1 MTTARN
7 PLIDIND
14 FDQYELHLKNFLQ
27 GRLDPHRFVAIR
39 LNLGI
44 YAQRQEGMCMVR
56 AKLPGGRLNPR
67 QLLGFAEAAERHSG
81 TDSVHITTRQDIQF
95 HFVPLEKTPAL
106 QRTLGKWDIATREA
120 GGNTVRNITGCSL
133 AGACPAEHVDINAY
147 IDKVARHFIR
157 HPLTASMPRKFKLS
171 FSGCESDCANGLVH
185 DLGVIATRREGQ
197 PGFRL
202 LAGGGL
208 GGKPKE
214 AILLE
219 EFIPEDQLIPAIE
232 AVLSVHDKYSDRK
245 RKMRSRIKFLLDRFG
260 SEGFIEKYRE
270 EYARTASAWESAGQ
284 PIAAWRKPEVDGSTI
299 NSNLRTPT
307 AQHQEDLNI
316 LPVSVPDGE
325 LKIETLRGLA
335 ALLESEQLNDI
346 RTTLDQNLSIF
357 NVPTDKLGS
366 LTVALKALGLKTPRC
381 GDQVVSCPGTATCP
395 LGITASRQM
404 APRLSGGVGDLSVR
418 VNGCQNGCANAT
430 ISDIGLYGKGRRH
443 HGRLVPSYTLQLG
456 GDGSEGGSIGLT
468 GPDIPAVRVPSA
480 VSLLHDSY
488 FADRQEGEGFREW
501 AFREGRDYFD
511 NLLKH
516 LSNVGP
522 LETAFLTR
530 DHGDSSVFKVE
541 SQGVGECAGAQAA
554 RHDKLL
560 LDARYES
567 DLSAAFG
574 AKNKQADAG
583 ESLENQLNYSAQAL
597 LEIAGES
604 GTVTGAEAL
613 LPALQAAYP
622 DQGGEL
628 DRLQRLF
635 GELEAFRESLDE
647 LQLPHLID
655 EAKAFTAW
663 AESLVGEHNRQPHA
677 EEPEQRRSGTDG

>member
-1 MTTARN
+1 MTNALN
-7 PLIDIND
+7 SLIDSKD
-14 FDQYELHLKNFLQ
+14 FDDYDQHLQNFLQ
-27 GRLDPHRFVAIR
+27 GSLDPHRFVAIR

-44 YAQRQEGMCMVR
+44 YAQRQDGMCMVR
-56 AKLPGGRLNPR
+56 AKLPGGRMTPN
-67 QLLGFAEAAERHSG
+67 QLLGFAEAAEKHSG

-106 QRTLGKWDIATREA
+106 QRTLGKYGIATREA

-133 AGACPAEHVDINAY
+133 SGACPAEHVDINAY
-147 IDKVARHFIR
+147 IDLTANYFIR
-157 HPLTASMPRKFKLS
+157 HPLTASMPRKFKIS

-185 DLGVIATRREGQ
+185 DLGVIATRKEGR

-219 EFIPEDQLIPAIE
+219 SFIDEDQLIPAIE

-245 RKMRSRIKFLLDRFG
+245 RKMRSRIKFLLDKFG
-260 SEGFIEKYRE
+260 VEGFIEKYRI
-270 EYARTASAWESAGQ
+270 EYVRTSNAYSVEGRSTAE
-284 PIAAWRKPEVDGSTI
+284 WRERKVDGSQIKTT
-299 NSNLRTPT
+299 LRAPT
-307 AQHQEDLNI
+307 AQHQGDLNI
-316 LPVSVPDGE
+316 VPVSIPDGR
-325 LKIETLRGLA
+325 LTIQTLRGLA
-335 ALLESEQLNDI
+335 DLLLAEGLRDV

-357 NVPTDKLGS
+357 NVPTDRLGS
-366 LTVALKALGLKTPRC
+366 ITVALKALGLKLPRC

-456 GDGSEGGSIGLT
+456 GDGSEGGSIGIT

-488 FADRQEGEGFREW
+488 FADRQESESFRDW
-501 AFREGRDYFD
+501 VKREGREYFD
-511 NLLKH
+511 ELLSH
-516 LSNVGP
+516 LSTVGTME
-522 LETAFLTR
+522 LAFLTR

-541 SQGVGECAGAQAA
+541 SLGVGECAGAQAA
-554 RHDKLL
+554 PADKLL

-567 DLSAAFG
+567 DLSIAFA
-574 AKNKQADAG
+574 AKNKQADGG
-583 ESLENQLNYSAQAL
+583 ESLENQLNYSGQAL
-597 LEIAGES
+597 LEIAGLDGSLKGE
-604 GTVTGAEAL
+604 EQL
-613 LPALQAAYP
+613 LPALRNAYP
-622 DQGGEL
+622 GFPTEL
-628 DRLQRLF
+628 NQLEQLF
-635 GELEAFRESLDE
+635 ADLRDFQNTLDE
-647 LQLPHLID
+647 LQLPELITA
-655 EAKAFTAW
+655 AKVITAW
-663 AESLVGEHNRQPHA
+663 AESLVTEHNKRPPAA
-677 EEPEQRRSGTDG
+677 EVPRSGTDG

>member
-1 MTTARN
+1 MTTAPN
-7 PLIDIND
+7 PLIDSND
-14 FDQYELHLKNFLQ
+14 FDDYEQHLQNYLQ
-27 GRLDPHRFVAIR
+27 GNLDPHRFVAIR

-44 YAQRQEGMCMVR
+44 YAQRQDGMCMVR
-56 AKLPGGRLNPR
+56 AKLPGGRVNPR

-106 QRTLGKWDIATREA
+106 QRTLGEYGIATREA

-147 IDKVARHFIR
+147 IDKVANYFIR

-185 DLGVIATRREGQ
+185 DLGVIATRQEGR

-202 LAGGGL
+202 LVGGGL

-214 AILLE
+214 AIVLE
-219 EFIPEDQLIPAIE
+219 SFIEENQLIPAIE

-245 RKMRSRIKFLLDRFG
+245 RKMRSRIKFLLDKFG
-260 SEGFIEKYRE
+260 PEGFIEKYRV
-270 EYARTASAWESAGQ
+270 EYARTSSAYNPEVQSIGV
-284 PIAAWRKPEVDGSTI
+284 WRERSVDGSQVKTA
-299 NSNLRTPT
+299 LRAPT

-316 LPVSVPDGE
+316 LPISVPDGR
-325 LKIETLRGLA
+325 LTVKTLRDLADLLIQEGLH
-335 ALLESEQLNDI
+335 DI
-346 RTTLDQNLSIF
+346 RTTADQNLSIF
-357 NVPTDKLGS
+357 SVPTDKLGS
-366 LTVALKALGLKTPRC
+366 LTVALKALGLKLPRC
-381 GDQVVSCPGTATCP
+381 GDRVVSCPGTATCP

-456 GDGSEGGSIGLT
+456 GNGSEGGSIGIT

-488 FADRQEGEGFREW
+488 HADRLENESFRDW
-501 AFREGRDYFD
+501 TRREGREYFD
-511 NLLKH
+511 ELLAH

-522 LETAFLTR
+522 MELAFLTR

-541 SQGVGECAGAQAA
+541 SLGVGECAGSQAA
-554 RHDKLL
+554 PADKLL

-567 DLSAAFG
+567 DLSVAFG

-583 ESLENQLNYSAQAL
+583 ESLENQITYSGQAL
-597 LEIAGES
+597 LEISGLDGKLKGE
-604 GTVTGAEAL
+604 EKL
-613 LPALQAAYP
+613 LPALRSVYGSYNA
-622 DQGGEL
+622 EL
-628 DRLQRLF
+628 NK
-635 GELEAFRESLDE
+635 LEQLYADLRSFQSTLDE
-647 LQLPHLID
+647 LQLPSLITT
-655 EAKAFTAW
+655 AKEITAW
-663 AESLVGEHNRQPHA
+663 AGALVSEHNKRPHINDQP
-677 EEPEQRRSGTDG
+677 RSGTDG